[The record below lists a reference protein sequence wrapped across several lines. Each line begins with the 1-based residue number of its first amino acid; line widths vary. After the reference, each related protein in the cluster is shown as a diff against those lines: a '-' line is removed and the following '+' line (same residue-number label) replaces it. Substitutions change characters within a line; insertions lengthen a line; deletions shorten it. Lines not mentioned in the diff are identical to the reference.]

1 MMKKIKYTYLTTTAL
16 FIILFNL
23 SAICQDSYQSSTF
36 NGFGIRISALG
47 DFWKGEIIT
56 DKSTFG
62 GGIDVT
68 AMYGI
73 GEVIGIYAGYQNI
86 FPASLE
92 PSEIGYLI
100 YTDKVKH
107 QNFTAGLMAHL
118 GSTSSK
124 LRYTVLAGIMAAQ
137 STTEI
142 LQDQFDILL
151 DIKLKGVGLNAGVGL
166 DYFISPFL
174 STSLYFNYNSG
185 NYKNSEYLGI
195 TYKESLKWSRP
206 QVALGISYHFAGR

>member
-1 MMKKIKYTYLTTTAL
+1 MNKIKYLPLIASFMIAI
-16 FIILFNL
+16 FIRGEVKG
-23 SAICQDSYQSSTF
+23 QDSYQASTF

-68 AMYGI
+68 ASYGF
-73 GEVIGIYAGYQNI
+73 GETFGIYAGYQNV
-86 FPASLE
+86 FPASLD

-100 YTDKVKH
+100 YTNKIKH
-107 QNFTAGLMAHL
+107 QNFTGGLMAHL

-142 LQDQFDILL
+142 LQDQSDIYL
-151 DIKLKGVGLNAGVGL
+151 DIKLKGVGLNAGIGF
-166 DYFISPFL
+166 DYFVSPFF
-174 STSLYFNYNSG
+174 STSLYLNYNTG
-185 NYKNSEYLGI
+185 NYKSSEYLGI
-195 TYKESLKWSRP
+195 TYTESLKWSRP
-206 QVALGISYHFAGR
+206 QVALGINYHFAGR